1 MLIDCDTCS
10 VQGVHCHDCVITVL
24 LNAPPQQV
32 ELDSEE
38 QIAFVSLAAAG
49 LVPPLR
55 LIPGESGGSTGPDR
69 ATRRDTRG
77 IA

>member
-10 VQGVHCHDCVITVL
+10 AQGLHCHDCVVTVL
-24 LNAPPQQV
+24 LNAPPQHV
-32 ELDSEE
+32 ELDSDE
-38 QIAFVSLAAAG
+38 QIAFVSLAEAG

-55 LIPGESGGSTGPDR
+55 LVRADVAADAAPEGES
-69 ATRRDTRG
+69 RG

>member
-10 VQGVHCHDCVITVL
+10 VQGLHCHDCVITLV
-24 LNAPPQQV
+24 LNAPPQSRAPQI
-32 ELDSEE
+32 ELDTTE
-38 QIAFVSLAAAG
+38 QIAFVSLAEAG

-55 LIPGESGGSTGPDR
+55 LVADNARITPNH
-69 ATRRDTRG
+69 DTRG

>member
-10 VQGVHCHDCVITVL
+10 AQGVHCHDCVITALV
-24 LNAPPQQV
+24 NAPPQRV
-32 ELDSEE
+32 VLDSED

-55 LIPGESGGSTGPDR
+55 LIHEGDGADR
-69 ATRRDTRG
+69 DASRRGTRG